1 MELTSSPI
9 LMDTSPSRYTVGC
22 TSRVKPTS
30 RYCTLLLLAEPL
42 LKSAVLWVIT
52 GTRLPIKILAFSLL
66 RARMRG
72 LAKVLVLL
80 SVCSAFAVRLTDET
94 WMVLAFW
101 WLRSD
106 RTRFEAPLEPGSV
119 GSEPPECQYHP
130 GLVGQPDGEC
140 AADAEQY
147 QHLGKSAHSRAQQG
161 KGQD

>member
-1 MELTSSPI
+1 
-9 LMDTSPSRYTVGC
+9 MDTSPSRYTVGC

-30 RYCTLLLLAEPL
+30 RYCTLLLLAVPL
-42 LKSAVLWVIT
+42 LKSAVLLVIT

-80 SVCSAFAVRLTDET
+80 IVCRAFAVRLTEET

-106 RTRFEAPLEPGSV
+106 RTRLAPPVAPAAAPLI
-119 GSEPPECQYHP
+119 
-130 GLVGQPDGEC
+130 GL
-140 AADAEQY
+140 A
-147 QHLGKSAHSRAQQG
+147 L
-161 KGQD
+161 